1 VLTIVLLTI
10 PCAIVLSAVLTA
22 AARALGRWLN
32 AHDSAGVAGQVK
44 AERRR
49 VPNLGGVAIF
59 WTIAGPLSA
68 VLLAVLLGDGGA
80 VLSVL
85 PEGLAAAAATHL
97 PGLAD
102 HAMAGLVLVGALA
115 VLHVMGLIDDR
126 RPLPALP
133 KLVVMVGVSVAVV
146 LLTQTRLL
154 TMLDS
159 FPGGVVLS
167 VVLSVAW
174 LVLVTN
180 AMNFLDNMDGLTA
193 GVAAIAGSC
202 FMIAA
207 LLPVMG
213 QPQWFVATCL
223 ALMVGACVGF
233 LVFNAPMPRASIF
246 MGDSGSLV
254 LGFLLA
260 FLTMRTT
267 YYTGVPADVAGAAA
281 VGGGG
286 GGVGGGGARWYAVLM
301 PMVVLAVPM
310 YDLVMVVWL
319 RLAQGRSPMVG
330 DLQHLSHRLHDR
342 GMSTRRSV
350 LVIWGLTAITALG
363 GVSLARADA
372 FGAAVIGAQT
382 VMTLVVLAAYEW
394 TVDPRFR
401 AVRGEAAREAAAGA
415 GANAETPAENRR

>member
-1 VLTIVLLTI
+1 MLTIVLLTI
-10 PCAIVLSAVLTA
+10 PCAILLSAVLTA

-59 WTIAGPLSA
+59 WTIAAPLSA
-68 VLLAVLLGDGGA
+68 VLALSLVGDGRGL
-80 VLSVL
+80 LSLL
-85 PEGLAAAAATHL
+85 PRGLADAAATHM
-97 PGLAD
+97 PGLTE
-102 HAMAGLVLVGALA
+102 HAWAGLVLVGGLA

-133 KLVVMVGVSVAVV
+133 KLVVMLGVSTLVV
-146 LLTQTRLL
+146 LLTETRLL
-154 TMLDS
+154 TLLDS
-159 FPGGVVLS
+159 FPGGMVLS

-202 FMIAA
+202 FLVAA
-207 LLPVMG
+207 LLPAGASGVAE
-213 QPQWFVATCL
+213 PQWFVATCL
-223 ALMVGACVGF
+223 ALLVGSCIGF
-233 LVFNAPMPRASIF
+233 LVFNAPLPRASIF

-267 YYTGVPADVAGAAA
+267 YYTGMPTEVAGADAA
-281 VGGGG
+281 
-286 GGVGGGGARWYAVLM
+286 ARWYAVLM

-342 GMSTRRSV
+342 GMSKRRSV

-363 GVSLARADA
+363 GVSLARADSV
-372 FGAAVIGAQT
+372 GAIVVGVQT
-382 VMTLVVLAAYEW
+382 LTTLIVLAAYEW

-401 AVRGEAAREAAAGA
+401 ALRGAGA
-415 GANAETPAENRR
+415 GNSDGAAAATPEARR